1 MLGPTMRSPGLVVM
15 GVAALGLVGYAF
27 YTLSGSGSPRSEPAP
42 ARVVP
47 KPRAVAPDPP
57 RDDERAERPSPP
69 PAAPRRPPARPAA
82 VTKVEEPPAV
92 DEPTPGPPPRPKPEI
107 SLEEAREQF
116 ATYMEEIERL
126 EAEGTTITSPEWV
139 DYYRRGHEV
148 LLPLQQHLDWTIPEQ
163 AEELRRANDDMR
175 TTLGKLEPRAPIN
188 PP

>member
-1 MLGPTMRSPGLVVM
+1 MRSPGLVVM

-57 RDDERAERPSPP
+57 RDDERAERPLPASP
-69 PAAPRRPPARPAA
+69 PAAQRRPPAKPAA
-82 VTKVEEPPAV
+82 VTKVEQPPAA

-126 EAEGTTITSPEWV
+126 EAEGTTLTSPEWT

-163 AEELRRANDDMR
+163 AEELRRANDGMR